1 MQRTHYL
8 RLFGKLRLCFQQAC
22 LTRHL
27 HFLFPQALIR
37 RLRTNFVSYL
47 FTDRL
52 FSIKRSE
59 LAVSLGDK
67 VVLFLPKDIKLLAFL
82 LALLVE
88 RFV

>member
-1 MQRTHYL
+1 MQRTHHHL
-8 RLFGKLRLCFQQAC
+8 RLFGKLRLCF
-22 LTRHL
+22 H